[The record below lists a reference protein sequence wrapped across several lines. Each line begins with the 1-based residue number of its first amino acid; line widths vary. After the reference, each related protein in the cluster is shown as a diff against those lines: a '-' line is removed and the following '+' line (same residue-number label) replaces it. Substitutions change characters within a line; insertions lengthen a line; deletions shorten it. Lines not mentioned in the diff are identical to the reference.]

1 VVDVVVASPI
11 VQVDVGLG
19 GRWRGDS
26 LHRRL
31 TRSRDGH

>member
-1 VVDVVVASPI
+1 MVDVVVSSPV

-26 LHRRL
+26 LHRCL
-31 TRSRDGH
+31 TRSRDSH